1 MDGGPGMF
9 KILTCLIAFFVI
21 AGLLFGIRQVRLDL
35 TSESAHISAQIARH
49 RQILWDQQTKIAADT
64 NPLTLAQKLQ
74 AIETQQPTKHRASAA
89 SGIMIYATPVFKT
102 PAYSGN

>member
-21 AGLLFGIRQVRLDL
+21 AALLFGIRQKRLDL

-64 NPLTLAQKLQ
+64 NPLTLARKLKALQ
-74 AIETQQPTKHRASAA
+74 ARQAATQGAAAS
-89 SGIMIYATPVFKT
+89 SGIMIYATPVFKA
-102 PAYSGN
+102 PAYNGN